1 MKSKQ
6 QDDQRILLISVIAA
20 IIFAVAGIVWGLILS
35 SQIILFDGLYSL
47 ISVALSLL
55 SLYSVSYM
63 KKKDWRKYPFGK
75 EMIQPLVIIVKY
87 SVILILVIAS
97 LIAAIFSLFT
107 GGREILLNSAL
118 VYSIFASFAC
128 YVVYFW
134 LKRKEAKGSS
144 GLVTA
149 EKNQW
154 MMDTYISFGVLLG
167 FALAKGMT
175 QIDSLVKFVPY
186 ADPAMVTIVSIV
198 FIKVPFLEIKDALN
212 EILEKKPDHPLVE
225 PIENKVKE
233 IEKQYRIKES
243 FVRLTKVGE
252 QLWIEIDFVVTK
264 DTMVKSIDDQDQVR
278 EEIARV
284 VKDTPHW
291 LTVSFTGKRKWAI

>member
-1 MKSKQ
+1 M
-6 QDDQRILLISVIAA
+6 ISVIAA
-20 IIFAVAGIVWGLILS
+20 IIFAVAGMVWGLILS

-118 VYSIFASFAC
+118 VYTIFASFAC

-149 EKNQW
+149 EKNQ
-154 MMDTYISFGVLLG
+154 
-167 FALAKGMT
+167 
-175 QIDSLVKFVPY
+175 
-186 ADPAMVTIVSIV
+186 
-198 FIKVPFLEIKDALN
+198 
-212 EILEKKPDHPLVE
+212 
-225 PIENKVKE
+225 
-233 IEKQYRIKES
+233 
-243 FVRLTKVGE
+243 
-252 QLWIEIDFVVTK
+252 
-264 DTMVKSIDDQDQVR
+264 
-278 EEIARV
+278 
-284 VKDTPHW
+284 
-291 LTVSFTGKRKWAI
+291 